1 MDTPEYG
8 VAYRYLGEKGE
19 QYFAWQ
25 SGSGDFGGRI
35 NTHKFRHLISPAD
48 TVLDFGCGGGFLL
61 KNLVCH
67 RRIGVEV
74 NPAARRATEGLGIEC
89 YATVAAVPDG
99 VADVIVSDHALEH
112 VPFPIGALQ
121 ELRPKLKAGGRLSIC
136 VPHDNYW
143 EDRRYDPNNQ
153 NHHLHSWTCQTLGNT
168 LTEAGTRSS
177 RSATERTHGPAAGRW
192 PATVDCLSGCST
204 RSARY
209 MDCRAERASR

>member
-1 MDTPEYG
+1 M
-8 VAYRYLGEKGE
+8 
-19 QYFAWQ
+19 
-25 SGSGDFGGRI
+25 
-35 NTHKFRHLISPAD
+35 
-48 TVLDFGCGGGFLL
+48 LDFGCGGGFLL

-168 LTEAGTRSS
+168 LTEAGYQIESIS
-177 RSATERTHGPAAGRW
+177 NRTHAWPRGWTVACYGRLPLW
-192 PATVDCLSGCST
+192 MFNAVCTIYGLSRGKGQQVIAV
-204 RSARY
+204 ARY
-209 MDCRAERASR
+209 PR